1 MLIRYSCAIMLH
13 LSGSAFMSLRT
24 TQGMVLPTATL
35 SYVFGLS
42 TWAVS
47 FTQSIFMQHSLS
59 SRDRARFC
67 FGLSIHTERLFLMM
81 MLVQPYTTSHKKSLA
96 VEDTRLLSDLSLLGD
111 WVQ

>member
-13 LSGSAFMSLRT
+13 LSRLAFMPQWA

-42 TWAVS
+42 TWAFS

-59 SRDRARFC
+59 SWDRARFC

-81 MLVQPYTTSHKKSLA
+81 LVQPIQQAIKKA
-96 VEDTRLLSDLSLLGD
+96 R
-111 WVQ
+111 